1 MAPALAPALG
11 AKSAE
16 RFPDDLGGITTLLR
30 ALPLLAPTVRGLSMS
45 ALPNTIASVAGN
57 AATATELRACRIGG
71 CCGKDTPLL
80 PIDAVLERMGALPLW
95 ELSSDQKARHRPV

>member
-1 MAPALAPALG
+1 
-11 AKSAE
+11 
-16 RFPDDLGGITTLLR
+16 
-30 ALPLLAPTVRGLSMS
+30 MS
-45 ALPNTIASVAGN
+45 AVPNTIASVAGN

-95 ELSSDQKARHRPV
+95 ELSSDQKARHRPI